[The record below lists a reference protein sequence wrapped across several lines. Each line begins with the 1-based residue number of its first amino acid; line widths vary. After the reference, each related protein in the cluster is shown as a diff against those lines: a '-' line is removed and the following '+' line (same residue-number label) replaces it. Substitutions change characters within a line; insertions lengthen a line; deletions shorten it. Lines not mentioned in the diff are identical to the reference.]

1 MSRPIPL
8 ILNEASIALYPAA
21 PDGSTLL
28 SGAVWAGGCA
38 EQLSLTQDVRAVE
51 VTRSASRFPEVIL
64 IPGLHEIKLSRL
76 WVLRLSDLADFHID
90 LAQSYV
96 MVVLWEEATRDT
108 WYKRTYYGVRSR
120 GNGMESQGVMQ
131 FYADQ
136 RFSAQRYAATGGYGA
151 YVPSPMVVNDLEQVF
166 FSHTAE
172 LADGSY
178 FLGHFTWPVD
188 KAVVSAK
195 VIASAPVGAPTVLTL
210 EINGVLS
217 GTTLTLPA
225 GTLGAEVSAEASL
238 TGLTITANEQIRWQ
252 VVSGPADPADQATV
266 AAIVMKVQTA

>member
-8 ILNEASIALYPAA
+8 ILNEASITLYPADPA
-21 PDGSTLL
+21 GQALL

-38 EQLSLTQDVRAVE
+38 EQLSLTQEVRE
-51 VTRSASRFPEVIL
+51 KDVTRGSARYPEVIL

-108 WYKRTYYGVRSR
+108 WYKRTYYGVRPR
-120 GNGMESQGVMQ
+120 GNGLESQGVMQ

-136 RFSAQRYAATGGYGA
+136 RFSAQRYVATSGYGA
-151 YVPSPMVVNDLEQVF
+151 YVPATVVANDLEHVF

-172 LADGSY
+172 LADGEY
-178 FLGHFTWPVD
+178 FLGHYTWPVD
-188 KAVVSAK
+188 KAAISAK
-195 VIASAPVGAPTVLTL
+195 VIAGASVGTPTVLEL

-217 GTTLTLPA
+217 GTVLTVPT
-225 GTLGAEVSAEASL
+225 GTLGADVSDEIDL
-238 TGLTITANEQIRWQ
+238 TGLTITANEQVRWL
-252 VVSGPADPADQATV
+252 VISGPVDPADQATV
-266 AAIVMKVQTA
+266 AAIVMEVQTA

>member
-1 MSRPIPL
+1 MSRPVPL
-8 ILNEASIALYPAA
+8 ILNEATITLYPADPSGA
-21 PDGSTLL
+21 ALL

-38 EQLSLTQDVRAVE
+38 EQLSLTQDVRE
-51 VTRSASRFPEVIL
+51 VDVTGSAARFPEVIL

-76 WVLRLSDLADFHID
+76 WVLRLSDLEDFHID

-108 WYKRTYYGVRSR
+108 WYKRTYYGVRPR
-120 GNGMESQGVMQ
+120 GHGMESQGVMQ

-136 RFSAQRYAATGGYGA
+136 RFSAQRYVAASGYGA
-151 YVPSPMVVNDLEQVF
+151 YVPSPVVANDLEHVF
-166 FSHTAE
+166 FSHAGA

-188 KAVVSAK
+188 KAAVSAK
-195 VIASAPVGAPTVLTL
+195 VIASAPVGTPTVLAL
-210 EINGVLS
+210 EVDGVLS

-225 GTLGAEVSAEASL
+225 GILGAEVSAEVDL
-238 TGLTITANEQIRWQ
+238 TGLTIAANEQIRWQ
-252 VVSGPADPADQATV
+252 VVSGPAVPADQATV
-266 AAIVMKVQTA
+266 AAIVMEVQTA